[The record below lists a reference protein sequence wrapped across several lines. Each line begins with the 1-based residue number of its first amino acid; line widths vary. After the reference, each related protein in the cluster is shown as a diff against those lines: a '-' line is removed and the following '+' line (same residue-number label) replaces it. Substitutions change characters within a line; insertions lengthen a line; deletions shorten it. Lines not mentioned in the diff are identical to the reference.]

1 LIRRIQYLKHRT
13 NLFGTFALGIL
24 SIHSFLHAFL
34 DFTSLTSG
42 IREIGSPPRKREML
56 ATLTLVLVT
65 LASTNALLRLPVRV
79 RAPAPRASASSW
91 AAVQSG
97 NRAAAVAALD
107 GLREAGAAPL
117 WKSLKL
123 APRRVSLA
131 ELSRSTKLDEKT
143 LDPSREQYTLED
155 IQSTFIKV
163 IIGCTLGATVWAV
176 GSDAL
181 GLDAGLRFTGTYL
194 FAGIPIAILA
204 IGSTAPGILFLPIEA
219 FKAATAS
226 AEEKRS
232 RGLRVIKHEASH
244 MLCAHVLGLPIQDV
258 VVGSKG
264 PRVVVHDEEAA
275 TQPGVFV
282 ESEQINALAVVAVS
296 GLMAEADAYGA
307 ALGVQEDLKLLNQI
321 LLRCKPPMKANEQQ
335 DLTRYAALTAWTI
348 IKKHE
353 RAYEAIVSALEQ
365 GKGVAECLQAAEAA
379 EAAQSQ
385 SQKADAAAR
394 AEAIGK
400 ETPMERAAREREEM
414 AARGRR

>member
-1 LIRRIQYLKHRT
+1 M
-13 NLFGTFALGIL
+13 
-24 SIHSFLHAFL
+24 
-34 DFTSLTSG
+34 SG
-42 IREIGSPPRKREML
+42 IRLSVCPCVPCPVCVPAHPGVFFLVFSNEILPCLEIEAMQARAGRV
-56 ATLTLVLVT
+56 ATLALVT
-65 LASTNALLRLPVRV
+65 LASTANALQLPPARV

-91 AAVQSG
+91 SAVQFG

-143 LDPSREQYTLED
+143 LDPSREQYSLED

-163 IIGCTLGATVWAV
+163 IIGSTLGAIVWAV

-194 FAGIPIAILA
+194 FAGVPIAILA

-258 VVGSKG
+258 VVGTKG
-264 PRVVVHDEEAA
+264 PRVIVHDEEAA

-348 IKKHE
+348 LKKHE

-385 SQKADAAAR
+385 SQKAEAVAR

-414 AARGRR
+414 AARGRGR